1 MLQGLPPQVEHQRRL
16 EVSEVI
22 LRRRN
27 PLDVIRY
34 VLQNLEKQAIA
45 AGSYPTLI
53 HEGLEAEEKVRAEV
67 ARLEGLILAQR
78 KEGKPLNDWEDV
90 DPYNAGIGGPMDRAQ
105 REEST
110 VDLEYMK
117 TVEQAARDG
126 KLGIQRAQREE
137 GK

>member
-1 MLQGLPPQVEHQRRL
+1 M
-16 EVSEVI
+16 SEVI

-67 ARLEGLILAQR
+67 ERLEGLIVALS
-78 KEGKPLNDWEDV
+78 EDERGLV
-90 DPYNAGIGGPMDRAQ
+90 TGEVHAEADRIRAALRGGGESKAHADDCPCVMCDPMQVRLDQQLRALRGGG
-105 REEST
+105 E
-110 VDLEYMK
+110 
-117 TVEQAARDG
+117 
-126 KLGIQRAQREE
+126 
-137 GK
+137 